1 VSTTTLPAATVPAA
15 STVGDRGALTISDR
29 AVERIAMQAVT
40 EVDGVG
46 GSATRMLGVA
56 VGGAD
61 LDQAAKVTA
70 QVREDTVTLDV
81 RLSVSYPRSV
91 AKTTEAAREH
101 LRRRTAELT
110 GLEVSHVDITVTAL
124 PTSAAE
130 PRRVL

>member
-1 VSTTTLPAATVPAA
+1 MTTTTLPAASEVD
-15 STVGDRGALTISDR
+15 DRGALTISDR
-29 AVERIAMQAVT
+29 VVERIATQAVT
-40 EVDGVG
+40 EVDGAG

-61 LDQAAKVTA
+61 LDQSAKVTA
-70 QVREDTVTLDV
+70 QVRGDTVTLDV
-81 RLSVSYPRSV
+81 RLSIGYPLSV

-110 GLEVSHVDITVTAL
+110 GLAVSRVDITVTAL